1 MLSSSELSR
10 RLRLSRGAIINQL
23 NNLQRSG
30 LVVKRG
36 RLYGVRSNSVL
47 RTVEELE
54 SDVSKVFEKTK
65 KVAKQIDEDFGM
77 LG

>member
-1 MLSSSELSR
+1 M
-10 RLRLSRGAIINQL
+10 
-23 NNLQRSG
+23 
-30 LVVKRG
+30 VVKRG

>member
-1 MLSSSELSR
+1 M
-10 RLRLSRGAIINQL
+10 

-36 RLYGVRSNSVL
+36 RLYGVRSNSIL
-47 RTVEELE
+47 RTIEELE
-54 SDVSKVFEKTK
+54 ADVSKVFEKTK